1 MEGNAHVNLKHWQC
15 QKRGPNIS
23 YIRCAMVITCWAHMF
38 AQNTKKRSKRIVIF
52 QWQGLLSMFI
62 NNKPKRRVFVIVILC
77 YFLIWKC
84 KATNSML
91 SDQMHWDFSEQ
102 RGSQGLLNTNN
113 LKWNC
118 TQVSENYIIV
128 PPNSNANP

>member
-1 MEGNAHVNLKHWQC
+1 
-15 QKRGPNIS
+15 
-23 YIRCAMVITCWAHMF
+23 
-38 AQNTKKRSKRIVIF
+38 
-52 QWQGLLSMFI
+52 MFI
-62 NNKPKRRVFVIVILC
+62 NNKPKRRVFVIVIVS

-128 PPNSNANP
+128 PPNSNANLKAEI